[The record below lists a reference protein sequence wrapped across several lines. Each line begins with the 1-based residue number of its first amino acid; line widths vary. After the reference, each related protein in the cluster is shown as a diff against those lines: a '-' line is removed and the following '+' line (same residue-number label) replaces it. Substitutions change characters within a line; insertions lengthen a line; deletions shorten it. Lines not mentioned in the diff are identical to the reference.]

1 MIRRSIAALLCATLA
16 ACGGGTSRMTPSIMP
31 SVTQT
36 SAAVGGSLVVR
47 IPNSAGTASAALR
60 HAQYVS
66 ASTQSAS
73 VKIAP
78 AAGCTNCSAP
88 LTLEAALTPSSPGCS
103 ANANGTT
110 CTVALGLLA
119 GSYTGMMS
127 TYDGP
132 LDAQG
137 TPTGQ
142 RLSSDKSFPI
152 AITVGSQNLVGVT
165 LSGIPA
171 SIKLTPKSNFYA
183 GAALSGGVVSP
194 VLRLLG
200 ANATGQ
206 ALITAYDVDGNAI
219 TGAGAPTSFQMG
231 SNGFTASVAGNVATI
246 TAPATVT
253 TNSYA
258 LPIDAN
264 GSGCGEPESKCVAF
278 ASVGFEEL
286 LAIPDPGTVS
296 VYLVPVDSQTFA
308 PVATITTGIKGP
320 ASVAFARDG
329 RLFVSNVGGP
339 NVGIYAPPYTGAPTV
354 VTSGITDPHL
364 IALAPNDTLFVANR
378 TGAHVAVLPPPYAT
392 STSFAIQDA
401 RGFAF
406 DGFSKAY
413 IADYASSAIM
423 TSSLPYTA
431 LNGNTTSGA
440 ATTLNHPSGLAINAT
455 GELWVANTLGSTL
468 LRFSVFGANANPNA
482 TIGANAPTAVA
493 VVNGGTTLLGIGPN
507 SATSFNEATGATLLD
522 SGLRATNTSQIAID
536 LAGTAWFPYGP
547 GSQIYGFEYP
557 YTTPNAYFNVFG
569 GSLSSPAD
577 IAVYP

>member
-1 MIRRSIAALLCATLA
+1 
-16 ACGGGTSRMTPSIMP
+16 
-31 SVTQT
+31 
-36 SAAVGGSLVVR
+36 
-47 IPNSAGTASAALR
+47 
-60 HAQYVS
+60 
-66 ASTQSAS
+66 
-73 VKIAP
+73 
-78 AAGCTNCSAP
+78 
-88 LTLEAALTPSSPGCS
+88 
-103 ANANGTT
+103 
-110 CTVALGLLA
+110 
-119 GSYTGMMS
+119 MMS

-206 ALITAYDVDGNAI
+206 ALITAYDADGNAI

-231 SNGFTASVAGNVATI
+231 SNGFTVSVAGSVATI

-264 GSGCGEPESKCVAF
+264 GPGCAEPESKCVTF
-278 ASVGFEEL
+278 ANVGFEEL
-286 LAIPDPGTVS
+286 LAIPDPGNVA
-296 VYLVPVDSQTFA
+296 VFLIAVDAPTFA
-308 PVATITTGIKGP
+308 PVATITAGIKGP

-339 NVGIYAPPYTGAPTV
+339 NVTIYAPPYTGAPTV
-354 VTSGITDPHL
+354 VSSGITDPHL
-364 IALAPNDTLFVANR
+364 IALAPNNTLFVANR
-378 TGAHVAVLPPPYAT
+378 TGAHVTVLPPPYTT
-392 STSFAIQDA
+392 STSFAVQDA

-406 DGFSKAY
+406 DGFSTAY

-431 LNGNTTSGA
+431 LNANTTSGA
-440 ATTLNHPSGLAINAT
+440 ATTLNHPSGLAINAK
-455 GELWVANTLGSTL
+455 GELWVANTLGNTL
-468 LRFSVFGANANPNA
+468 LRFAVFGANANPSA
-482 TIGANAPTAVA
+482 TIPANAPTAVA
-493 VVNGGTTLLGIGPN
+493 VVNGGTTLLGIGP
-507 SATSFNEATGATLLD
+507 SFATSFNDATGAVLLD
-522 SGLRATNTSQIAID
+522 SGLKASTDSQIAID
-536 LAGTAWFPYGP
+536 LAGTAWFANRP
-547 GSQIYGFEYP
+547 GSQIYGFAYP

-569 GSLSSPAD
+569 GTLGSPVATTPG
-577 IAVYP
+577 AGARRRPLNCSRTP